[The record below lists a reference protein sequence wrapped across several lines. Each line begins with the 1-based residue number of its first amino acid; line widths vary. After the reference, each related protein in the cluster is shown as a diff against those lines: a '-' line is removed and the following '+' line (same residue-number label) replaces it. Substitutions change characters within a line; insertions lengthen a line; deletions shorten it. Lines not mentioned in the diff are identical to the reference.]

1 MTAKLLAFAG
11 STRLQSWNK
20 RLLRIVAAGAVEA
33 GADVALVDLRDFP
46 LPFYDGDLEESDG
59 VPGPALRFRDMML
72 ASQGFLIACP
82 EYNGSVSAVLKN
94 MLDWCS
100 RPLDG
105 QDGLAPYKGKHVAI
119 AGTSIG
125 PYGAVRAVGHLRG
138 IMSKMGATVLAD
150 EVTVPFAPQ
159 AFTETGELSNP
170 TLRGLAKQLG
180 ANLARTVG
188 TLNAMTVS

>member
-1 MTAKLLAFAG
+1 MTAKLMAFAG
-11 STRLQSWNK
+11 STRTLSWNK
-20 RLLRIVAAGAVEA
+20 RLLRVVVAGATEA
-33 GADVALVDLRDFP
+33 GADVELVDLRDFP
-46 LPFYDGDLEESDG
+46 LPLYDADYEESDG
-59 VPGPALRFRDMML
+59 VPGPARRFREMML
-72 ASQGFLIACP
+72 ASQGLLIACP

-100 RPLDG
+100 RPVDG
-105 QDGLAPYKGKHVAI
+105 QDGLAPYKGKQVAI

-159 AFTETGELSNP
+159 AFTETGDLSNP
-170 TLRGLAKQLG
+170 ALRGLAQQLG
-180 ANLARTVG
+180 ANLALTVG
-188 TLNAMTVS
+188 TLNVVTVS